1 MSSIQSYFV
10 PNLVSNYIKMHI
22 KYSTIAMTRNKYLSL
37 NGFRKTL
44 LKANV
49 TVLFLILSHNATISR
64 LNRIGRQLQ
73 MVELTAGEI
82 GSELA
87 VPFAFSS
94 LHETSKQHARKSYP
108 RENRYVPKKNFRRI
122 TKDISIDHGR
132 PIWGL
137 ILWACCDLP
146 INPILVLIEC
156 LVTICSIPENLI
168 HPWSVNR
175 VRCFF

>member
-1 MSSIQSYFV
+1 
-10 PNLVSNYIKMHI
+10 
-22 KYSTIAMTRNKYLSL
+22 MTRNKYLSL

-73 MVELTAGEI
+73 MVELTAGET

-94 LHETSKQHARKSYP
+94 LHETSTQHARKSRSAGKP
-108 RENRYVPKKNFRRI
+108 VRSKKKTLEGLRRI
-122 TKDISIDHGR
+122 YR
-132 PIWGL
+132 
-137 ILWACCDLP
+137 
-146 INPILVLIEC
+146 
-156 LVTICSIPENLI
+156 
-168 HPWSVNR
+168 
-175 VRCFF
+175 